1 MIDAATIQRNLV
13 GAWRVMTG
21 RADGMRLLDIS
32 AEGFWDSF
40 FAIVVAT
47 PALAIGWLSSANQ
60 FMIFEPAPSRLGI
73 LMRLAAIDLAV
84 WIVPLVG
91 LALVV
96 RRAGIADR
104 YVHYVVS
111 GNWATA
117 LLIWLT
123 LPPAIMRLL
132 APGTA
137 DMADILMLVLF
148 LAAQVFTWR
157 QTNVSLNKGPVV
169 ATAVFAGILVAGLVT
184 LFVMQSLLGLEPP
197 PQLPA

>member
-1 MIDAATIQRNLV
+1 MIDAAMIQRNLV

-21 RADGMRLLDIS
+21 RADGMRMLDIS

-60 FMIFEPAPSRLGI
+60 FMIYEPAPSRLGLI
-73 LMRLAAIDLAV
+73 MRLAAIDLSV

-91 LALVV
+91 LALVA

-132 APGTA
+132 APGTS
-137 DMADILMLVLF
+137 DMADILMFVLF

-169 ATAVFAGILVAGLVT
+169 ATAVFFGILVAGLAT